1 MSAAKTS
8 VLHIL
13 QEDDFSSLL
22 PCPPLLSSGKLNW
35 NKLNTLVLNSPPGE
49 TPYASGPL
57 HNIILHFPHN
67 QCMMT
72 ERFLDGKTQR
82 EEVHHG
88 DVVVIPAHTIG
99 RTVWDA
105 DNDSI
110 MMLLDPTF
118 VAHVAY
124 EQIDP
129 DHVEIAPQFATPDP
143 TIQQIGLQIKTE
155 LENPQIGNRLYIDSL
170 ATLLAVCLLRNYST
184 RKPQI
189 QRSLGSLSKQQLMR
203 TLTYINDNLSE
214 DLSLGAIASQLNM
227 SQSHFGTLFKGA
239 TGVSVY
245 KYVIQR
251 RMEIAKRLLAR
262 SKLSIVDVS
271 LQVGFQSQNHF
282 HNVFRRYTGVT
293 PRSYRTS
300 FQ

>member
-1 MSAAKTS
+1 MSKAESS
-8 VLHIL
+8 VLHVL
-13 QEDDFSSLL
+13 QEDDFPSLL
-22 PCPPLLSSGKLNW
+22 PCPPLLSSGELNW
-35 NKLNTLVLNSPPGE
+35 NRLNAIVLDSPPGE

-67 QCMMT
+67 KCMMT
-72 ERFLDGKTQR
+72 ERFLDGKTRR
-82 EEVHHG
+82 EEIHNG
-88 DVVVIPAHTIG
+88 DVVIIPAHTVA

-105 DNDSI
+105 DNDTI

-118 VAHVAY
+118 VSHIAY

-129 DHVEIAPQFATPDP
+129 AHVEIAPKFATPDP
-143 TIQQIGLQIKTE
+143 IIQQIGLQIKAE
-155 LENPQIGNRLYIDSL
+155 LENLQIGNRLYIDSL
-170 ATLLAVCLLRNYST
+170 ATLLAVRLLRNYST
-184 RKPQI
+184 RKTQI

-203 TLTYINDNLSE
+203 TLSYINDNLSE
-214 DLSLGAIASQLNM
+214 DLSLNAIATELDM
-227 SQSHFGTLFKGA
+227 SQSHFGALFKGA

-251 RMEIAKRLLAR
+251 RMEVAKRLLVR
-262 SKLSIVDVS
+262 SNLSIVDVA

-293 PRSYRTS
+293 PRTYRNS
-300 FQ
+300 SQ